1 MKQEQ
6 IITKYDQELASILN
20 ADLQRHFFD
29 IESKAI
35 LFLTRK
41 FDEQLAVML
50 KEDVKILRNN
60 TTLFNNQT
68 AISA

>member
-1 MKQEQ
+1 MIQEQ

-41 FDEQLAVML
+41 FDEQLAEML
-50 KEDVKILRNN
+50 KEDVQNLRNN
-60 TTLFNNQT
+60 NILYSTET

>member
-1 MKQEQ
+1 MIQEQ

-35 LFLTRK
+35 LFLTRQ

-50 KEDVKILRNN
+50 KEDVKILKNN

-68 AISA
+68 AVSA